1 MKIHLFLLYD
11 FYFLITIVVYIYL
24 SCIDPYYN
32 SKKYKLKFIR
42 HTEIQL
48 VRNFAELYDFKDKD
62 IINSL
67 GLSMKDVQLLYN
79 TKEAKYENTLA
90 EGYFGDSRNL
100 FVKLID
106 TIFLKNYYKCLEKE
120 KKHIRSIY
128 NTLETTN
135 YEVLN
140 FLKSSVNDAED
151 HINTVF
157 QRLISSDKSQLLRF
171 NDIEIT
177 LRQNGDNFD
186 LLINEQDAH
195 EYLEQ
200 LIFSGEIPLRLE
212 NSFNYFSKLNEKNDI
227 FISKLSNGIFS
238 YLFYTTDYFNLRKNM
253 FPLKYINGHDS
264 DIIDYY
270 RYEMKYIFKI
280 FTNSIFLLNKKRS
293 TTIICIKENVNEF
306 NDLFNNIN
314 RALDRTIEDKTHKL
328 FMVLNKI
335 LNGDIKCIISFISY
349 ILEVNL
355 SKNKFKLDKMRNKYN
370 NICQHKILNY
380 INDLFLQ
387 EKEEIKESLVEFKT
401 YIKDIFGFYVN
412 STGIRSLVSKL
423 YGSVD
428 IKSLEKIF
436 KVIVF
441 SLLCKK
447 QINEYA
453 DFIQLLKNESKN
465 RRIDKKKFIGTHRRI
480 NEKVLFIPKNKSEN
494 LILKYAEIY
503 ERNNF
508 INNINC
514 CMDLP
519 SALLDLEEGIHKFFI
534 FRFLIYSLNNELN
547 KSEKHYFSSKKKKL
561 LNKNVILYFLYD
573 IMNFNSSY
581 EKKYKYKYK
590 YTYIY
595 RFMLNKIVF

>member
-1 MKIHLFLLYD
+1 MKIHLFLLYH
-11 FYFLITIVVYIYL
+11 FYFLITIVVYIYFC
-24 SCIDPYYN
+24 CIHPYYK

-42 HTEIQL
+42 HIEIKL
-48 VRNFAELYDFKDKD
+48 VRNLAELYDFKDED
-62 IINSL
+62 IINST

-79 TKEAKYENTLA
+79 RRESNYENTLT
-90 EGYFGDSRNL
+90 EGYFGDSRYL

-106 TIFLKNYYKCLEKE
+106 GIFLKNYFKCLEKE

-128 NTLETTN
+128 NSLETTK

-140 FLKSSVNDAED
+140 FLKRSLDDAED

-157 QRLISSDKSQLLRF
+157 QRHTASDKSELLKF
-171 NDIEIT
+171 SDVKIT
-177 LRQNGDNFD
+177 LNHNGDNID
-186 LLINEQDAH
+186 ILINEQDAH

-200 LIFSGEIPLRLE
+200 IKFSGEIPLRLE
-212 NSFNYFSKLNEKNDI
+212 NSFDYFSKLNEKNDI
-227 FISKLSNGIFS
+227 FFSKLSNGIFS
-238 YLFYTTDYFNLRKNM
+238 YNIYTIIYLIFRKNM
-253 FPLKYINGHDS
+253 FPLKYVHGDNS

-270 RYEMKYIFKI
+270 RYEMENIFKE

-335 LNGDIKCIISFISY
+335 LNGDIKCIISFIAY
-349 ILEVNL
+349 ILEINL
-355 SKNKFKLDKMRNKYN
+355 SKNKFELDKLKEEYKEILFKHM
-370 NICQHKILNY
+370 ILNE
-380 INDLFLQ
+380 ICDLFLQ

-401 YIKDIFGFYVN
+401 YIKDIFGFDVN
-412 STGIRSLVSKL
+412 NTGIRSLVSKL

-428 IKSLEKIF
+428 INSIEKIF

-447 QINEYA
+447 QINEYGN
-453 DFIQLLKNESKN
+453 FIQLLKNESKN

-503 ERNNF
+503 ERNSF
-508 INNINC
+508 INNIESC
-514 CMDLP
+514 SSHLSSVLCDMDRVLR
-519 SALLDLEEGIHKFFI
+519 KFTF
-534 FRFLIYSLNNELN
+534 FRFLINMLNNELH

-561 LNKNVILYFLYD
+561 LNKNVILYFLYE
-573 IMNFNSSY
+573 IINFDSSY
-581 EKKYKYKYK
+581 EKKYR
-590 YTYIY
+590 YTYI
-595 RFMLNKIVF
+595 RNLC